1 MKQAHCFICSNH
13 LSQQWP
19 EGLNTEP
26 SYEPWEDVKNGIS
39 LRLNAGYGSD
49 HDGDYGRILI
59 CDTCYGAR
67 KENVINL
74 HNWIEDSMKHIHAD
88 DLEVIDPI

>member
-1 MKQAHCFICSNH
+1 MTNAHCFICSNH

-39 LRLNAGYGSD
+39 LKLNVGYGSD
-49 HDGDYGRILI
+49 HDGDYGYILI
-59 CDTCYGAR
+59 CDTCYGDR
-67 KENVINL
+67 KNNVVQLN
-74 HNWIEDSMKHIHAD
+74 NWIEQRMNSLSPH
-88 DLEVIDPI
+88 DLQGLQEM

>member
-1 MKQAHCFICSNH
+1 MTTAHCFICSNH

-39 LRLNAGYGSD
+39 LKLNVGYGSD
-49 HDGDYGRILI
+49 HDGDYGRIVI
-59 CDTCYGAR
+59 CDNCYGAR
-67 KENVINL
+67 KEKVIDL
-74 HNWIEDSMKHIHAD
+74 KNWIETSIKDMYPD
-88 DLEVIDPI
+88 DPRVIDPI

>member
-1 MKQAHCFICSNH
+1 MTTAHCFICSNH

-26 SYEPWEDVKNGIS
+26 NYEPWEDVKNGIS
-39 LRLNAGYGSD
+39 LKLNVGYGSD

-67 KENVINL
+67 KDKVIDL
-74 HNWIEDSMKHIHAD
+74 KNWIEQSMEDIHPD
-88 DLEVIDPI
+88 DLEVINPI